1 MESWV
6 SINRMTDTTTEFRV
20 LRSLLKTS
28 RPETLGILA
37 YLWMWGLNNADAEGR
52 IINADEDAID
62 AYFREV
68 GLFTQYV
75 DGVANALIASG
86 WIDKTSDGLFIHD
99 WDVWQRERL
108 KREKKRAYDCK
119 YKREYRAGLAQSR
132 TTNQKSYD
140 SRTTNAKSYDIE
152 PTEPSKKSAG
162 YSNDFEAFWAEYPR
176 HDDKGMAFKQYQ
188 ARVKAG
194 YSPDELLTACR
205 AYAAKCKREHTEKMY
220 IKQAKTFLG
229 AATPFLDF
237 LPKMNE
243 IKASQDMPDTSN
255 PFEGM

>member
-6 SINRMTDTTTEFRV
+6 SINRMTDTTAEFRV

-37 YLWMWGLNNADAEGR
+37 YLWMWGLNNADAEGK

-75 DGVANALIASG
+75 DGVTNALIVSG

-99 WDVWQRERL
+99 WYVWQRERL
-108 KREKKRAYDCK
+108 KREKKKAYDRK
-119 YKREYRAGLAQSR
+119 YWHESQTKVAQTR
-132 TTNQKSYD
+132 TSSENSYET
-140 SRTTNAKSYDIE
+140 STSKPNSYEFE
-152 PTEPSKKSAG
+152 PTETKKKPAG
-162 YSNDFEAFWAEYPR
+162 YTSDFESLWAEYPR

-194 YSPDELLTACR
+194 YSPEELLTACR

-237 LPKMNE
+237 LPKMSE
-243 IKASQDMPDTSN
+243 TKAEQTMPDTSN

>member
-37 YLWMWGLNNADAEGR
+37 YLWMWGLTNADAEGR

-62 AYFREV
+62 AYFCEV
-68 GLFTQYV
+68 GLFTQYA
-75 DGVANALIASG
+75 DGVANALIVSG
-86 WIDKTSDGLFIHD
+86 WIDKTGDDLFIHD

-108 KREKKRAYDCK
+108 KREKKQAYDRK
-119 YKREYRAGLAQSR
+119 YWHESQSKIGR
-132 TTNQKSYD
+132 TRTSKQNSYEA
-140 SRTTNAKSYDIE
+140 STKKQNSYE
-152 PTEPSKKSAG
+152 SAPTKKATG

-188 ARVKAG
+188 ARVNAG

-205 AYAAKCKREHTEKMY
+205 AYAAKCRREHTEKMY

-237 LPKMNE
+237 LPKMTE
-243 IKASQDMPDTSN
+243 TKASQDMPDTSN